1 MIVFLWY
8 FPKKNHL
15 AHMSICASK
24 LSALCRERMPR
35 NCCFYE
41 CEKRGFQINEQSSLR
56 SCSKSVVRLK
66 SSTHTYCTVQG
77 AAVLT
82 FSL

>member
-24 LSALCRERMPR
+24 LSALCRERMPGNVVFMNAR
-35 NCCFYE
+35 KEDF
-41 CEKRGFQINEQSSLR
+41 R
-56 SCSKSVVRLK
+56 SMNKA
-66 SSTHTYCTVQG
+66 H
-77 AAVLT
+77 
-82 FSL
+82 